1 MFQPVGGGYSLAGRA
16 VTLDTCACGLNP
28 VVGKFWNL
36 TYLLLTA
43 EKTKINKKR
52 LVMVHL
58 KKFDPLGDASKACRD
73 FIR

>member
-16 VTLDTCACGLNP
+16 VTLDTCGLNP